1 MASHVT
7 GGPPQRNQSRQQVV
21 LHDEVP
27 HPIPNSREH
36 HFFAG
41 TDYYLDLADKVLKP
55 KHKHDNEASTCTSA
69 VSSPS

>member
-7 GGPPQRNQSRQQVV
+7 GGPPHHSRQQVI

-27 HPIPNSREH
+27 QLIPNSREH

-41 TDYYLDLADKVLKP
+41 TDYYLVLADKVLKP
-55 KHKHDNEASTCTSA
+55 KHKHEASPHKVQTA
-69 VSSPS
+69 RM